1 MERKWQTLKTR
12 NRFESDILFI
22 HKRDLHPAFIPCLSI
37 GRILNP
43 AFLWAEPFKD
53 ALAYFHYNPLLELY
67 Y

>member
-1 MERKWQTLKTR
+1 ML
-12 NRFESDILFI
+12 ESDILFT
-22 HKRDLHPAFIPCLSI
+22 HKRDLHPAFISCLSI

-67 Y
+67 H